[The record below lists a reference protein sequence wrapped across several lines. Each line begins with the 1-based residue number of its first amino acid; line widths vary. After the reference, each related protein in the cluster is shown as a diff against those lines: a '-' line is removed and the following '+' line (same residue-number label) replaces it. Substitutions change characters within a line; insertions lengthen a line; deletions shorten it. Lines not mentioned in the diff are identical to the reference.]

1 MKSAAR
7 DPESTDEPLQLARS
21 TFVGEETM
29 KISGQIDRV
38 DIAQDKTLVAY
49 DYKLS
54 RGARKEDIYEGR
66 TLQIPIYLEALEQ
79 LFFPGQAIAGGGYY
93 TLRGGGERRNTGMYR
108 KDFNDDY
115 LALQAKNSIFSEYEW
130 QQFRAEV
137 TARIWDFL
145 DRMRA
150 GRFTVEPSEG
160 NKTCKFCDYAAVCR
174 YEKYRIDRKKRS
186 AREG

>member
-1 MKSAAR
+1 
-7 DPESTDEPLQLARS
+7 
-21 TFVGEETM
+21 M

-38 DIAQDKTLVAY
+38 DIAQDQTLVAY

-66 TLQIPIYLEALEQ
+66 TLQIPIYLAALEQ
-79 LFFPGQAIAGGGYY
+79 LFFPGQKIAGGGYY
-93 TLRGGGERRNTGMYR
+93 TLRGGAERRNTGMYR
-108 KDFNDDY
+108 KDFNDEY
-115 LALQAKNSIFSEYEW
+115 LGLQAKNSIFSEYEW

-137 TARIWDFL
+137 TERIWEFL

-160 NKTCKFCDYAAVCR
+160 YKTCKFCDYVAVCR
-174 YEKYRIDRKKRS
+174 YEKYRIDRKKRK
-186 AREG
+186 R